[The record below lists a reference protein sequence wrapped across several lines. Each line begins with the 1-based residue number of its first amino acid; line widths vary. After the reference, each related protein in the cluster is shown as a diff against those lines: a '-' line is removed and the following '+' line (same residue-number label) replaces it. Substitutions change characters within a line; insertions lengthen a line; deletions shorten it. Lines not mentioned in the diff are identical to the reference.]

1 MPTNIKIFSS
11 SEISAFNLP
20 PVNLNA
26 TERKQLFRL
35 SSASLDIV
43 SSLRTPVNKVGFVL
57 LYGYFKATNK
67 FFRAKDFLKNE
78 TDFVCG
84 NFHVPSESIDFSEY
98 EATTLDRH
106 QKIILD
112 LLGCTPFT
120 DETRQLLLQEALG
133 LCAGHMRPKVI
144 FSTLV
149 DLLKEK
155 RIEVPQYY
163 TLAEIITAAL
173 NQYENSFRA
182 SLSAI
187 ITKEDKRHL
196 DGLLES
202 CGGNPNLLTYKLT
215 FLKKSSHSLRPGHIK
230 SNIKNLIYFKKLYDQ
245 LRSVIGRLDLDVAT
259 IQYHAGFVMKAPT
272 YQVFQQS
279 GINRYLQLLCFLIHR
294 YYTLNDLLIDALIH
308 ASQNA
313 HNTALRKH
321 QEHCYAYRGQKQ
333 VVTEKVL
340 EITKLSFQEI
350 KNVVFN
356 DTLTDAQKIQ
366 TVQSMF
372 LKQTNPSVETI
383 EEQISKLEMD
393 YRLVK
398 DDRYY
403 DFLED
408 CSIKLQ
414 NRVSEIIKHICFDQ
428 NSSDQKIIDAINYY
442 KHTDGT
448 IGKDAPRDFL
458 DPDQERVVFADD
470 KKPRVSLYK
479 VFLFHKIASGIKS
492 GALNLLYS
500 YKYRPFDQCLISKKT
515 WEENR
520 QSLLAKSGLTGFK
533 DFNKVIN
540 EISAIINSQ
549 FDVTN
554 RRILDSKNPFVRVGP
569 YKNLIVTTPPARDRE
584 PSDSQVMDL
593 FPNERYF
600 PLFEI
605 LSTVNKATPFIDCF
619 EHWKTKG
626 HRSRPDHKI
635 IIAGIIGL
643 GCNLGVRKIA
653 RISNSGSA
661 RTLESTVNWYFSN
674 EGLNTANDKILEFI
688 DQLSLS
694 RVFQKD
700 TAVTHTSSDGQKFGI
715 GVDSLHANYS
725 FKYFGKGRGVSS
737 YTFNDEQ
744 HRLFY
749 STVISP
755 SEREAAYVIDGLMQN
770 EVVNSDIHSTDTHGF
785 TEIVF
790 AITHLLGISFAPR
803 IRDFREQRLFA
814 TEARS
819 IFKAKGYIVI
829 PDQKIDTKSIE
840 DEWDDILRL
849 VVTIKLK
856 HTTASQLFQR
866 LSHYSRQHPLYRA
879 IKNFGKLIKT
889 IFLLRYIDDV
899 ELRQNIEKQLNKT
912 ESIHKFAK
920 AVFFGS
926 DHEFQQRTKEDQL
939 QADACKRLIE
949 NAIICWNYLYLSDV
963 ISRTKDPV
971 ERERIIKTIKNGSI
985 VTWQHVNLQGEYD
998 FSDDVLKKSL
1008 NFSLPKLMQLE
1019 VA

>member
-1 MPTNIKIFSS
+1 
-11 SEISAFNLP
+11 
-20 PVNLNA
+20 
-26 TERKQLFRL
+26 ERKQFFRL
-35 SSASLDIV
+35 SSAGFDIV
-43 SSLRTPVNKVGFVL
+43 GSLRTPTNKVGFVL

-67 FFRAKDFLKNE
+67 FFRAKDFLKSE
-78 TDFVCG
+78 IDFLCE
-84 NFHVPSESIDFSEY
+84 NFHVPSGSIDFSEY

-112 LLGCTPFT
+112 LMSCTPFT
-120 DETRQLLLQEALG
+120 DETKQLLLQEALE

-149 DLLKEK
+149 DFLKEK
-155 RIEVPQYY
+155 RIEVPTYY
-163 TLAEIITAAL
+163 ILAEIITAAL

-187 ITKEDKRHL
+187 ITKEDMRHL
-196 DGLLES
+196 DSLLES

-215 FLKKSSHSLRPGHIK
+215 SLKKSSHSLRPRHIK
-230 SNIKNLIYFKKLYDQ
+230 SNIKNLIYFKKLYDH
-245 LRSVIGRLDLDVAT
+245 LSPIIGRLDLDTTT
-259 IQYHAGFVMKAPT
+259 ILYHAGFVMKAPT

-279 GINRYLQLLCFLIHR
+279 GVDRYLYLLCFLIHR
-294 YYTLNDLLIDALIH
+294 YYTLNDLLVDALIH
-308 ASQNA
+308 ASRNA
-313 HNTALRKH
+313 HNTALRRH
-321 QEHCYAYRGQKQ
+321 QEHCYVYRGQKQ
-333 VVTEKVL
+333 VVTEEILK
-340 EITKLSFQEI
+340 ITKLSFQDI
-350 KNVVFN
+350 KNVIFN
-356 DTLTDAQKIQ
+356 DTLTDANKIQ
-366 TVQSMF
+366 TIQSMF
-372 LKQTNPSVETI
+372 LKQTDPSAETI
-383 EEQISKLEMD
+383 EEKISKLETD

-403 DFLED
+403 DFLEN

-442 KHTDGT
+442 KHTNGI
-448 IGKDAPRDFL
+448 IGKDAPRTFL
-458 DPDQERVVFADD
+458 NPDQERVVFADD

-479 VFLFHKIASGIKS
+479 VFLFHEIASGIKS

-500 YKYRPFDQCLISKKT
+500 YKYRPFDQCLIPRKA

-520 QSLLAKSGLTGFK
+520 QSLLAKSGLTGFE
-533 DFNKVIN
+533 DFHKVIK
-540 EISAIINSQ
+540 EISAIIDSQ

-554 RRILDSKNPFVRVGP
+554 RRILDSKNPFVRIGP
-569 YKNLIVTTPPARDRE
+569 HNNLIVTTPPAKDRE
-584 PSDSQVMDL
+584 SSESQVMDL
-593 FPNERYF
+593 FSHERYF

-605 LSTVNKATPFIDCF
+605 LSTVNKATSFIDYL

-626 HRSRPDHKI
+626 HRSRPDNKI

-643 GCNLGVRKIA
+643 GCNLGIRKIA
-653 RISNSGSA
+653 RISNSISTN
-661 RTLESTVNWYFSN
+661 TLENTVSWYFSSDS
-674 EGLNTANDKILEFI
+674 LKTANDKILGFI

-694 RVFQKD
+694 RIFQKD
-700 TAVTHTSSDGQKFGI
+700 TSVTHTSSDGQKFGI

-725 FKYFGKGRGVSS
+725 FKYFGKGTGLSS

-814 TEARS
+814 TEVRS
-819 IFKAKGYIVI
+819 IFKAKGYLII
-829 PDQKIDTKSIE
+829 PDQKVDIKAIE
-840 DEWDDILRL
+840 DEWDNILRL

-899 ELRQNIEKQLNKT
+899 ELRQTIEKQLNKT
-912 ESIHKFAK
+912 ESINKFAK

-926 DHEFQQRTKEDQL
+926 DHEFQEQTKEGQL
-939 QADACKRLIE
+939 RADSCKCLIE

-963 ISRTKDPV
+963 ISKTKDPA
-971 ERERIIKTIKNGSI
+971 ERERIIKTIKNGSV

-998 FSDDVLKKSL
+998 FSDTVLKKAL
-1008 NFSLPKLMQLE
+1008 KFSLPKLMQLE